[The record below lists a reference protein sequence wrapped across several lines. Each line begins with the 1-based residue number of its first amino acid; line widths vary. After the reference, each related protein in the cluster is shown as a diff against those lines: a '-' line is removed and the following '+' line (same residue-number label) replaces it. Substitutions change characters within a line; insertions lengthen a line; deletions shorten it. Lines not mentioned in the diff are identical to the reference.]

1 MAKQTGQLQFTGRLG
16 NLIGYKR
23 NGEYFVRSMPAE
35 VHQTPATLKAA
46 NKFGVSSSKCALIR
60 KALGAHLDVKGDKSR
75 VSRLNQRWI
84 KSGIHGLKGYKFNQY
99 TGLDTFFGKT
109 PTLSEDNILRVP
121 AQALPELP
129 KATRLE
135 VKLIAVKIDFDTK
148 RTTGS
153 ASKSLT
159 IDLSKPF
166 QGFDLDAS
174 VKGKGTLI
182 VVLQIMIYQG
192 DVLTLDRRY
201 KAADII
207 AVIPQRVQQ
216 TVIKQGNKVVKA
228 LKPEKQIHVPAKTKI
243 PSPLLIVAEQLE

>member
-23 NGEYFVRSMPAE
+23 NGEYFVRCMPAE
-35 VHQTPATLKAA
+35 VHQTPATRKSSR
-46 NKFGVSSSKCALIR
+46 KFGIASSKGALIR
-60 KALGAHLDVKGDKSR
+60 KALAPHLNIIGDSAR
-75 VSRLNQRWI
+75 VSRLNQTLI
-84 KSGIHGLKGYKFNQY
+84 SSGLQGLKKYQFNRY
-99 TGLDTFFGKT
+99 TGLNNF
-109 PTLSEDNILRVP
+109 LSIVPVLSKDNILQIP
-121 AQALPELP
+121 AQTLFEVP
-129 KATRLE
+129 KATSLE
-135 VKLIAVKIDFDTK
+135 LKLIAVKIDFDS
-148 RTTGS
+148 RRITGS
-153 ASKSLT
+153 ASKSLS

-166 QGFDLDAS
+166 EGCNLDAS

-182 VVLQIMIYQG
+182 LVLQIMIYQG

-207 AVIPQRVQQ
+207 AVVPQTVQQ
-216 TVIKQGNKVVKA
+216 AAIKQGKKVTKA